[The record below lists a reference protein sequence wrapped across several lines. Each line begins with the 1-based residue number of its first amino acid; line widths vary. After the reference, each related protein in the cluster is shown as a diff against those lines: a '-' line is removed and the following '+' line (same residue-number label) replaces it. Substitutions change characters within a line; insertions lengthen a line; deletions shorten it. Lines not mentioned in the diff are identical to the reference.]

1 MRGTGYNANTANF
14 RKIFFEYETAM
25 HEVGEAE
32 SAGHTDRERAERAS
46 MRSIHENCNHDLEQ
60 LMMVYSH
67 EEAAT
72 FNRVRLNTQTSIMNW
87 MPQDVV
93 DDLRNQARL
102 NPHSG
107 SKRVGARRGASPTF
121 GLRQTSVDSVSED

>member
-1 MRGTGYNANTANF
+1 MY
-14 RKIFFEYETAM
+14 
-25 HEVGEAE
+25 EVGEAE
-32 SAGHTDRERAERAS
+32 SSGHTDKERAERAS
-46 MRSIHENCNHDLEQ
+46 MRSMHENCNHDLEQ

-72 FNRVRLNTQTSIMNW
+72 FDRVRLNTQTSIMNW

-102 NPHSG
+102 NPLSG